1 MHLCSC
7 CVILCYAAWTAA
19 CLFCSLSVS
28 MFHLSWLLMAAVHA
42 SALIRGLWTCRLIA
56 EEAEQVITFES
67 LIARTKKKKESEKE
81 KQQQGGGITCSLQPS
96 PEKTIRTLWWWA
108 LILFLSIM
116 SNQKNRCVYFEK
128 IPPVSVRHISPAAD
142 SPASMK
148 WWRIT
153 KYGLMI

>member
-1 MHLCSC
+1 MSASLLLLCNPVLC
-7 CVILCYAAWTAA
+7 CLD
-19 CLFCSLSVS
+19 SSVFVLQPFS
-28 MFHLSWLLMAAVHA
+28 QYVPPLMAANGSCACLCINQGAVN
-42 SALIRGLWTCRLIA
+42 LPFNRRGSRAGNYFWISNCA
-56 EEAEQVITFES
+56 DE
-67 LIARTKKKKESEKE
+67 KKSEKE